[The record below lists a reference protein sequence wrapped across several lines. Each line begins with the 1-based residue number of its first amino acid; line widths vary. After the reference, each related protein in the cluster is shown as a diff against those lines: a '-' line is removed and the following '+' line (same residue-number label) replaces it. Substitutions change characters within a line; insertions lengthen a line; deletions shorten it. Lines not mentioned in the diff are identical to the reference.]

1 MKKLIFASFLLPLLF
16 ALGCGT
22 GPGIHGIGGGG
33 GTAGSYSNASLNGA
47 YVYQLTG
54 LDTNAAALFQ
64 EAGIFTFDG
73 NGHITSGIDDANEGG
88 GVATSASSGTYSVN
102 SDGTGSFTLNLAN
115 GPSLSLSVTL
125 ASSSKVYLELNQF
138 SGTGGAGTLNGAGI
152 AEKQDPAAIAQI
164 PSGTFAFRQ
173 HNIQSLQGA
182 EANVG
187 LMTVSAGAVSGNVD
201 VNRNGVF
208 DANTS
213 APLAFTVGSLFSAP
227 GSNGRFAGTGL
238 LTLADSSGVTS
249 NYIYYIVD
257 ANNLRFLANDSGV
270 IGLGRAEMQTGGP
283 FTNASLSGQFA
294 FGSRGDDAFST
305 FGVNSVGSF
314 SISGAGTIGTGTVDT
329 AKDGQNFL
337 GISITGGSYNF
348 TSPNGR
354 AQVTLNPQGG
364 TPIQQIFWMVSPSRA
379 FFITND
385 ATKEEDGTATRQS
398 GSFSNSTFNGQFAFL
413 MDGFDTTAKDRV
425 GTIQFNAGGTLN
437 LNEVSDA
444 GGASAGATESGTYS
458 VTSPTSGRT
467 TAVINGIS
475 SNFVFYPTSGTDAY
489 MLQNDPNVE
498 IIGVM
503 SLQH

>member
-1 MKKLIFASFLLPLLF
+1 MQKIFVAAFLLFLLF
-16 ALGCGT
+16 SLGCGA
-22 GPGIHGIGGGG
+22 GPGIHGIPSGG
-33 GTAGSYSNASLNGA
+33 GTTGGYSNASLNGS
-47 YVYQLTG
+47 YVYQITG

-73 NGHITSGIDDANEGG
+73 NGHITGGIDDANEGG
-88 GVATSASSGTYSVN
+88 GVTTSSSSGTYSIN
-102 SDGTGSFTLNLAN
+102 SDGTGSFTLNLVN
-115 GPSLSLSVTL
+115 GPSLLLSVTL

-138 SGTGGAGTLNGAGI
+138 SGAGGAGSLNGAGI
-152 AEKQDPAAIAQI
+152 AEKQDSTAIAQL

-173 HNIQSLQGA
+173 HNIKSLQGA
-182 EANVG
+182 ESSVG
-187 LMTVSAGAVSGNVD
+187 LFTVSAGAVSGNVD

-213 APLAFTVGSLFSAP
+213 APLTFTSGSSFGAP

-238 LTLADSSGVTS
+238 LTLADSSGATF

-257 ANNLRFLANDSGV
+257 ANNLRFLSNDSGV

-283 FTNASLSGQFA
+283 FTNSSLSGQFA

-314 SISGAGTIGTGTVDT
+314 ALSGAGTIGSGTLDT
-329 AKDGQNFL
+329 AKDGQSFL

-348 TSPNGR
+348 TSPSGR

-364 TPIQQIFWMVSPSRA
+364 TPIQQIFWLVSPSRA

-385 ATKEEDGTATRQS
+385 ATKEEDGTASRQS
-398 GSFSNSTFNGQFAFL
+398 GSFSNSTFNGQFAFV
-413 MDGFDTTAKDRV
+413 MDGFDSAAKDRV
-425 GTIQFNAGGTLN
+425 GTIQFNGGGTLS

-444 GGASAGATESGTYS
+444 GGSSAGATGAGTYS

-475 SNFVFYPTSGTDAY
+475 NNFVFYPTSSTDAY

-498 IIGVM
+498 IIGAM